1 MKSYDETI
9 SNVFDRIGE
18 YETKQK
24 RKRSAITKTAASFC
38 CVCAIALVG
47 VGVMKNTN
55 APRTDVNDAI
65 YPGIKDTVDD
75 SNDNIIDKLTEVPIF
90 FNEISEKVPTKVPS
104 EMGIAT
110 FRDDEIR
117 MTKEELNEY
126 FGVDVFPDCPDGFTE
141 KPCWLGIYRRN
152 KGAGEVYSDFNQIS
166 YLNADKGFSV
176 SFSTNN
182 MFFLT
187 EYYLGDKYN
196 DIKKSVINNVE
207 VSLVEV
213 KAEKYCYAEFTYK
226 GVMFT
231 VFSENMTQYEFLS
244 IVCSIVS

>member
-47 VGVMKNTN
+47 VGVWQGDNSGSQTYVN
-55 APRTDVNDAI
+55 PSTASTSLSGDVMLSGKPDSDAI
-65 YPGIKDTVDD
+65 I
-75 SNDNIIDKLTEVPIF
+75 
-90 FNEISEKVPTKVPS
+90 FNEISEKVQTKVPS
-104 EMGIAT
+104 EMGIAV
-110 FRDDEIR
+110 FIEDEIT

-126 FGVDVFPDCPDGFTE
+126 FGVDVFPDCPAGLTE
-141 KPCWLGIYRRN
+141 KPSHLAIYKRN
-152 KGAGEVYSDFNQIS
+152 KGTGEAYFDFNRIS
-166 YLNADKGFSV
+166 FLNADNSKGFSV
-176 SFSTNN
+176 TFSTNN

-187 EYYLGDKYN
+187 EYYLGDRYN
-196 DIKKSVINNVE
+196 DIEKSVINNVE
-207 VSLVEV
+207 VSIAEV

-231 VFSENMTQYEFLS
+231 VFSENMTHDEFLS
-244 IVCSIVS
+244 IIYSIVS